1 MNEVRVSSPYHSE
14 CVIGGTP
21 AANDRVKKVLKYFSS
36 IICLVLNICI
46 VYKNV
51 LY

>member
-21 AANDRVKKVLKYFSS
+21 AANDRVKKV
-36 IICLVLNICI
+36 VNIFLLLF
-46 VYKNV
+46 V
-51 LY
+51 